1 MNITTMIT
9 RIKLDLG
16 IYSIA
21 LPIDNVDDFIL
32 MILQDITLPTF
43 SIYNPFEERLH
54 VRLKDLDRIQKTY
67 QFESY
72 LLPDF
77 QERVLLEIKNVEYDD
92 SSIYPGGFSVDVFP
106 PSFSMASQ
114 DVMTG
119 QATANLVAAMLPTLT
134 FHFEY
139 PRTVILYNCFSTYS
153 LIFTLLF
160 QHDKSFMTI
169 PPTAEES
176 FYKLADLDVKWAMYG
191 LMKHH
196 NNIQTSY
203 GNIEMKIDD
212 WQNAS
217 EERKSLLQDWDEKYH
232 LDHCVFYYG

>member
-1 MNITTMIT
+1 MNVTTVCT

-16 IYSIA
+16 IYGIA
-21 LPIDNVDDFIL
+21 LPIDNLDDFIL

-43 SIYNPFEERLH
+43 SIYNPFEQRLH
-54 VRLKDLDRIQKTY
+54 VQLADLQKIQKTHI
-67 QFESY
+67 FESY

-77 QERVLLEIKNVEYDD
+77 QERKLLEVRNVEYDD
-92 SSIYPGGFSVDVFP
+92 SSIFPGGYAINVFP
-106 PSFSMASQ
+106 YAGFSIAQ

-119 QATANLVAAMLPTLT
+119 QASADLVSAMLPTLT

-139 PRTVILYNCFSTYS
+139 PRTLILYNCLSSYS
-153 LIFTLLF
+153 LVLTLCF
-160 QHDKSFMTI
+160 EHDKSFMSI

-176 FYKLADLDVKWAMYG
+176 FFKLAILDVKWGLYG

-203 GNIEMKIDD
+203 ANIEMKIDD
-212 WQNAS
+212 WQNAV
-217 EERKSLLQDWDEKYH
+217 EERKSLLQDWDERYH
-232 LDHCVFYYG
+232 LDHCTFYYG